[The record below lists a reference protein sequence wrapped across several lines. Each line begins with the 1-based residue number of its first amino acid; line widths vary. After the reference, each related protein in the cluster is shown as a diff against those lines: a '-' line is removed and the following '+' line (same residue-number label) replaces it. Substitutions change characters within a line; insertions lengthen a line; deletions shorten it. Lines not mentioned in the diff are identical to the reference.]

1 MSNIIRFQ
9 FTKGSEVQYLSH
21 LDLLRTMERALRRA
35 RLPVAYS
42 GGFSPRPI
50 MAFGFA
56 LPVGVLSEAEYGDFE
71 LTKKLDPKDFLTIY
85 NKYLPRGFNVIAAEN
100 LPDGAPSL
108 MREINVAQ
116 YNVFI
121 PGTDAKEF
129 DLRWSWLQD
138 EDTFLIER
146 QTKKKVRTIDV
157 LPLLYDVL
165 AIEASSDGAVIECIC
180 ALGNDGNLRIEELGA
195 LLNFNP
201 KEAVITRTAQLIK
214 GNNHYEFPMRN
225 RGSKWKES

>member
-21 LDLLRTMERALRRA
+21 LDMLRTMERALRRA
-35 RLPVAYS
+35 RLPMAYS

-56 LPVGVLSEAEYGDFE
+56 LPVGVLSRAEYGDFE
-71 LTKKLDPKDFLTIY
+71 LKYKFEPEDFLTLY
-85 NKYLPRGFNVIAAEN
+85 NQHLPRGFNVIAAEN
-100 LPDGAPSL
+100 LPEGTPSL
-108 MREINVAQ
+108 MKEINAAK
-116 YNVFI
+116 YNIFI
-121 PGTDAKEF
+121 PEVDEKSLEG
-129 DLRWSWLQD
+129 RWSWLQE
-138 EDTFLIER
+138 EDTFRIER
-146 QTKKKVRTIDV
+146 QTKKRLRTIDV
-157 LPLLYDVL
+157 LPLLYEVL
-165 AIEASSDGAVIECIC
+165 VIDSSSEGVVIDCIC
-180 ALGNDGNLRIEELGA
+180 AVGNDGNLRIEELGA

-214 GNNHYEFPMRN
+214 RNNHYEFPMKN